1 MKVLKKLLP
10 SCQLREFIT
19 VFIVFYSFLAVQIIN
34 ATDSEQ
40 RYDQTQSTALQT
52 QTLNYLVPSKLSFHV
67 EPASDTKEAKP
78 FNPAAEIRVYTQ
90 SDEWCQNLGTEADPW
105 IVEAVLSGG
114 DSNARLVGTTRVSS
128 ANGTFN
134 FTDLSI
140 SLAGTGYMI
149 AFTIVHPS
157 NVTIPPVS
165 SGPHN
170 VQVRAFTYEFKYDLT
185 QVFEY
190 APFHPPI
197 NVTVLD
203 ADDSSVVETGW
214 AGRTWKLKAELFQNN
229 QTSGSLSGTSEVTIE
244 SGVGKFDDLSVSVVG
259 SNYHFRLSVNTD
271 PSSVYSGETTTD
283 TFSVAPREFTV
294 LVQSNIGDCNDTI
307 VCGMQ
312 PAIQIRNHY
321 PESDATNLD
330 GAWSVV
336 AYTCDEAKEPV
347 QGTTTVSLATAT
359 GHAQFNDLKFA
370 NAAQNLSLCFN
381 VTVSPTEPRYSS
393 LRAQTS
399 PFHVNPRMMC
409 LREVTPPSNTTQN
422 VVFATQPVLEVVD
435 CFTGVKTIDVIVN
448 VTAALTVKPQPS
460 GTYVL
465 GNSSVVSVNG
475 DVNFVDLK
483 VDHYGEGMSLTF
495 SSPALSQEV
504 CFYNPSSFRVI
515 PLKGI
520 IFARTYF
527 RKFKKNRILRGLVFA
542 NRPFFNFCED

>member
-157 NVTIPPVS
+157 NLTIPPVS

-203 ADDSSVVETGW
+203 ADDSSVVETGC
-214 AGRTWKLKAELFQNN
+214 
-229 QTSGSLSGTSEVTIE
+229 
-244 SGVGKFDDLSVSVVG
+244 VVG

-475 DVNFVDLK
+475 EVNFVDLK